1 MSPGEL
7 LEGLTEPQ
15 REAVTHRD
23 GPLLVLAGPGSG
35 KTRVI
40 THRAAYLA
48 CTATGPEHI
57 LTITFTNKAAGE
69 MAERMARLGLGR
81 GLTCCTFH
89 AFCARL
95 LRMYHEPAGL
105 AANFSIYDDSDQ
117 VGAVREALE
126 RVGLSSENFP
136 PGAMLGQ
143 ISRAKNEMCLPA
155 EFRTQA
161 KGWQD
166 QKLADLFAAYDAILA
181 EQNAVDFDDL
191 LVKTALLRGE
201 HPELRERLENRY
213 RYVLVDEYQD
223 TNRAQY
229 LIARGLCLERGN
241 LCVTG
246 DPDQSIYA
254 WRGADIGNILAFEE
268 DFPTARV
275 VRLEENY
282 RSTPQILSAA
292 AALIAHNRRRKAKAL
307 WTTRGEG
314 PAVRVVEC
322 EEEKAEAAYIAGEV
336 VRHVAEGGSYRDVAI
351 FYRVN
356 ALTRNLEGALLDA
369 RVPYQIARGVAFY
382 QRKEIKDVLAY
393 LRLAVNPRDVAAF
406 KRIINVP
413 SRGLGKVTVE
423 RVLARVQATGRP
435 VLEVLNDPESIPGA
449 KKAVSALRSFVG
461 LMTAVQRAAGGASVQ
476 DAVEYV
482 MRHSGLIATW
492 DGEPGNDA
500 LDNVKELITAAAE
513 YDRQHPDGSGSVTG
527 WLEQISLI
535 SDVDAIEEGAGAVT
549 LMTLHAA
556 KGLEFDVIFIAGVEH
571 GLLPHERGENERAD
585 VEEERRLLF
594 VGMTRAR
601 RALTL
606 TSVRWRSVWGRTQRR
621 AKSLFLKE
629 LPQEGV
635 DRVTLTA
642 EGARGEGTPREVVM
656 PPEAVEYASW
666 RQGQLVRHEEYGL
679 GRVQWIQPRTG
690 GLYAGVKFSDCG
702 MKTLALKHAPLELVE
717 MDEWD

>member
-1 MSPGEL
+1 MSPERL
-7 LEGLTEPQ
+7 LEGLTQPQ
-15 REAVTHRD
+15 REAVMHRD

-69 MAERMARLGLGR
+69 MAERMAGLGLGR
-81 GLTCCTFH
+81 GVTCCTFH

-95 LRMYHEPAGL
+95 LRIYHEQAGL
-105 AANFSIYDDSDQ
+105 GANFSIYDDGDQ
-117 VGAVREALE
+117 MGAMREALA
-126 RVGLSSENFP
+126 RLDLSSENFT
-136 PGAMLGQ
+136 PGAVLGA
-143 ISRAKNEMCLPA
+143 ISRAKNEMCTPA
-155 EFRTQA
+155 EFRAQRQ
-161 KGWQD
+161 GWQD
-166 QKLADLFAAYDAILA
+166 RKVADIFDTYQKVLT

-191 LVKTALLRGE
+191 LVKAAMLLGE
-201 HPELRERLENRY
+201 HPELRERLEDRY

-268 DFPTARV
+268 DFPAARV

-282 RSTPQILSAA
+282 RSTPQILGAA
-292 AALIAHNRRRKAKAL
+292 GVLIAHNRRRKVKAL
-307 WTTRGEG
+307 LTTKGDG
-314 PAVRVVEC
+314 SPVRVVEC
-322 EEEKAEAAYIAGEV
+322 EDERAEAAYIASQIV
-336 VRHVAEGGSYRDVAI
+336 QHAERGGSYRDVAV

-356 ALTRNLEGALLDA
+356 ALTRSLEGALLDA

-393 LRLAVNPRDVAAF
+393 LRLAANPQDLAAF

-413 SRGLGKVTVE
+413 ARGLGKVTVE
-423 RVLARVQATGRP
+423 RVLARVHETGRP
-435 VLEVLNDPESIPGA
+435 VLQVLADPDSIPGA
-449 KKAVSALRSFVG
+449 KKAGAALRSFAG
-461 LMTAVQRAAGGASVQ
+461 LMSGIRRAAEGPSVK

-482 MRHSGLIATW
+482 TRHSGLIATW
-492 DGEPGNDA
+492 DGDSGNDA
-500 LDNVKELITAAAE
+500 LENVNELINAAAE
-513 YDRQHPDGSGSVTG
+513 YDRQHVEGGSVTG
-527 WLEQISLI
+527 WLEQVSLV

-556 KGLEFDVIFIAGVEH
+556 KGLEFDVVFVAGVEH
-571 GLLPHERGENERAD
+571 GLLPHERGNKELAD

-601 RALTL
+601 RELTL
-606 TSVRWRSVWGRTQRR
+606 SCARWRAVKGRFERR
-621 AKSLFLKE
+621 TTSLFLTE
-629 LPQEGV
+629 LPREGV
-635 DRVTLTA
+635 ERTTLNA
-642 EGARGEGTPREVVM
+642 EGTGADGGPREVVM

-666 RQGQLVRHEEYGL
+666 RKGQLVRHTEYGL

-690 GLYAGVKFSDCG
+690 GLYAGVAFNDCG
-702 MKTLALKHAPLELVE
+702 QKTLALKHAPLELVDT
-717 MDEWD
+717 DEWD

>member
-1 MSPGEL
+1 MSPERL
-7 LEGLTEPQ
+7 LEGLTQPQ
-15 REAVTHRD
+15 REAVMHRD

-69 MAERMARLGLGR
+69 MAERMAGLGLGR
-81 GLTCCTFH
+81 GVTCCTFH

-95 LRMYHEPAGL
+95 LRIYHEQAGL
-105 AANFSIYDDSDQ
+105 GANFSIYDDGDQ
-117 VGAVREALE
+117 VGAMREALA
-126 RVGLSSENFP
+126 RLDLSSENFT
-136 PGAMLGQ
+136 PGAVLGA
-143 ISRAKNEMCLPA
+143 ISRAKNEMCTPA
-155 EFRTQA
+155 EFRAQRQ
-161 KGWQD
+161 GWQD
-166 QKLADLFAAYDAILA
+166 RKIADIFDTYQKVLT

-191 LVKTALLRGE
+191 LVKAAMLLGE
-201 HPELRERLENRY
+201 HPELRERLEDRY

-268 DFPTARV
+268 DFPAARV

-282 RSTPQILSAA
+282 RSTPQILGAA
-292 AALIAHNRRRKAKAL
+292 GALITHNRRRKVKAL
-307 WTTRGEG
+307 LTTKGDGR
-314 PAVRVVEC
+314 AVWVVEC
-322 EEEKAEAAYIAGEV
+322 EDERAEAAYIASQIV
-336 VRHVAEGGSYRDVAI
+336 QHAEQGGSYRDVAV

-356 ALTRNLEGALLDA
+356 ALTRSLEGALLDA

-393 LRLAVNPRDVAAF
+393 LRLAANPQDLAAF

-413 SRGLGKVTVE
+413 ARGLGKVTVE
-423 RVLARVQATGRP
+423 RVLARVYETGRP
-435 VLEVLNDPESIPGA
+435 VLQVLADPDSIPGT
-449 KKAVSALRSFVG
+449 KKAGAALRSFAG
-461 LMTAVQRAAGGASVQ
+461 LMCGIRRAAEGPSVK

-482 MRHSGLIATW
+482 TRHSGLIATW
-492 DGEPGNDA
+492 DGDSGNDA
-500 LDNVKELITAAAE
+500 LENVNELINAAAE
-513 YDRQHPDGSGSVTG
+513 YDRQHVEGGSVTG
-527 WLEQISLI
+527 WLEQVSLV

-556 KGLEFDVIFIAGVEH
+556 KGLEFDVVYVAGVEH
-571 GLLPHERGENERAD
+571 GLLPHERGNKELAD

-601 RALTL
+601 RELTL
-606 TSVRWRSVWGRTQRR
+606 SCARWRAVKGRFERR
-621 AKSLFLKE
+621 TTSLFLTE
-629 LPQEGV
+629 LPREGV
-635 DRVTLTA
+635 ERTTLSA
-642 EGARGEGTPREVVM
+642 EGTGADGGPREVVM

-666 RQGQLVRHEEYGL
+666 RKGQLVRHAEYGL

-690 GLYAGVKFSDCG
+690 GLYAGVTFSDCG
-702 MKTLALKHAPLELVE
+702 QKTLALKHAPLELVDT
-717 MDEWD
+717 DELD